1 MDIIQYVTKH
11 SSDFIVILSVF
22 SIFLEVTPIKV
33 NPLSSI
39 LRFIGK
45 KINEETNDNVTKLV
59 DKIENLEKEIKV
71 NKKKQYS
78 LIISNFASDLRH
90 GIIKSESQYI
100 AMLELCDEYL
110 ANGWN
115 GKIKLDSIFI
125 REEYMRVGEKVK
137 NGEYK
142 IKGGD

>member
-11 SSDFIVILSVF
+11 SSDFIAILSVF

-90 GIIKSESQYI
+90 GVIKSQSQYI

>member
-1 MDIIQYVTKH
+1 MDIIQYIAKH

-22 SIFLEVTPIKV
+22 GVALEVTPIKI
-33 NPLSSI
+33 NPLSSV
-39 LRFIGK
+39 LKFIGK
-45 KINEETNDNVTKLV
+45 KINEETNENVSKLV
-59 DKIENLEKEIKV
+59 LKIENVEKELYA

>member
-90 GIIKSESQYI
+90 GVIKSQSQYI

>member
-1 MDIIQYVTKH
+1 MDIIQYISKH
-11 SSDFIVILSVF
+11 SSDIVVILSVF

-90 GIIKSESQYI
+90 GVIKSQSQYI

>member
-1 MDIIQYVTKH
+1 MDIIQYIARY
-11 SSDFIVILSVF
+11 SSDFIVILSF
-22 SIFLEVTPIKV
+22 FGIALEVTPIKV

-39 LRFIGK
+39 LKFIGK
-45 KINEETNDNVTKLV
+45 KINEETNENVSKLV
-59 DKIENLEKEIKV
+59 GKIENVEEELYA

-100 AMLELCDEYL
+100 AILELCDEYL

-142 IKGGD
+142 IKGDD